1 MNPTIIKTDIDAKDG
16 QNKCP
21 HCGATDIAI
30 NVNSGKLKCKFCR
43 SEFEPQKIM
52 GFNEDLSNLEGEVI
66 GSGATD
72 IVADVNDV
80 VTFKCSSCGA
90 EVVIDTKES
99 TQARCHWCRNKLSVN
114 QQVPNGSIPDVVL
127 PFGISKEVARVE
139 IEKFVGKR
147 KFFAHPKFK
156 QEFTTNN
163 IMGVYF
169 PYMLVDINSHVN
181 LIGRAERLRRKYFRG
196 SGDNQKAYYDADL
209 YHVEREFDLTV
220 SGLSV
225 ESSKD
230 KLNNNASNK
239 TNNVINAI
247 MPFDTENCVK
257 WNANYLSGY
266 TSEKRDTNV
275 DELKNIVDTQSKD
288 IARFAANETLKEY
301 DRGVA
306 WSNQDLKVIGQQWKA
321 AYLPVWLYSYQQIKG
336 DKKLLH
342 YVAVNARTKETMGSV
357 PIHMPKLLLM
367 SFLVEIVGIL
377 GMLFVESDY
386 SPLFLSLGII
396 FFLIMFMR
404 YRNSN
409 ARHTYETE
417 TKTNMT
423 NLRKVDNFIETRK
436 GLTNSMMDGA
446 NNKKVLG
453 QSINNQVANSLTAE
467 NISKGV
473 VNSITQNNALA
484 SFIKDNIDKGEK

>member
-169 PYMLVDINSHVN
+169 PYMLVDINAHSN
-181 LIGRAERLRRKYFRG
+181 LIGQGEIETRQYYKG
-196 SGDNQKAYYDADL
+196 SGDSRRIYYDADL

-230 KLNNNASNK
+230 K
-239 TNNVINAI
+239 
-247 MPFDTENCVK
+247 
-257 WNANYLSGY
+257 
-266 TSEKRDTNV
+266 
-275 DELKNIVDTQSKD
+275 
-288 IARFAANETLKEY
+288 
-301 DRGVA
+301 
-306 WSNQDLKVIGQQWKA
+306 
-321 AYLPVWLYSYQQIKG
+321 
-336 DKKLLH
+336 
-342 YVAVNARTKETMGSV
+342 
-357 PIHMPKLLLM
+357 
-367 SFLVEIVGIL
+367 
-377 GMLFVESDY
+377 
-386 SPLFLSLGII
+386 
-396 FFLIMFMR
+396 
-404 YRNSN
+404 
-409 ARHTYETE
+409 
-417 TKTNMT
+417 
-423 NLRKVDNFIETRK
+423 
-436 GLTNSMMDGA
+436 
-446 NNKKVLG
+446 
-453 QSINNQVANSLTAE
+453 
-467 NISKGV
+467 
-473 VNSITQNNALA
+473 
-484 SFIKDNIDKGEK
+484 